1 MRRWMR
7 LGGALA
13 GLALVAACA
22 GGGGAQ
28 PKPTAPAAGQS
39 VTLRTLDTFRFE
51 PATFTVRAGT
61 PVSLTLDN
69 SRQALIHDF
78 TIDSLDGQRV
88 HIVVNPGQRTTGQFT
103 ANTPGTY
110 QFYCWQ
116 PGHREAGMVGT
127 MTVTP

>member
-1 MRRWMR
+1 MRRPIR
-7 LGGALA
+7 LGAALA
-13 GLALVAACA
+13 GLVIMVAC
-22 GGGGAQ
+22 GGGAAAP
-28 PKPTAPAAGQS
+28 PKPATPAAGQS